1 MNRRDFQRTL
11 AFGTAAL
18 FVPGTRL
25 PRTRLPSAPRIN
37 AERINRHLRELA
49 EFGKN
54 PQGGVSRV
62 AYTDF
67 DKQGRAYVMGLMRA
81 AQLAV
86 SMDPVGN
93 IIGRRAG
100 SDGRLKPIMFGS
112 HIDSVPE
119 GGNYDGTVGSL
130 GAIEVAQTLAE
141 NRLTTR
147 HPLEVIV
154 FQNEEGG
161 KHGSRMI
168 SGEFLE
174 KDFELT
180 NASGKNIRDG
190 VRFLGG
196 HPERLADV
204 RRKPGDLAGYLELHI
219 EQGGTLERDRIQIG
233 EVEGIVGIRWW
244 NVEITGFANHAG
256 TTPMDQRQDAL
267 VGAARFIDMVHS
279 TTRTLPG
286 RQVATVGRIQAFPGA
301 RNVVPGRVSLSLEMR
316 DLETQKMD
324 RLLQLIRAECSKI
337 GEATGTTIAFEQAY
351 NSSPSLMDERVRKL
365 IRESAQEL
373 QLSSRLMP
381 SGAGHDAQ
389 SISTLAP
396 AGMIFV
402 PSVKGISHAPQEF
415 SHPQDIV
422 NGMNVLLLAV
432 LKLDQATWLSA

>member
-1 MNRRDFQRTL
+1 MNRREFHHTL
-11 AFGTAAL
+11 ALGAAAL
-18 FVPGTRL
+18 FVPHDR
-25 PRTRLPSAPRIN
+25 AIEVRIN

-67 DKQGRAYVMGLMRA
+67 DKQGREYVMQRMRV
-81 AQLAV
+81 AQLDV
-86 SMDPVGN
+86 SLDLAGN

-100 SDGRLKPIMFGS
+100 SVAGLRPIMFGS

-141 NRLTTR
+141 QRISTR

-168 SGEFLE
+168 SGEFVE

-196 HPERLADV
+196 HPDRLSEM
-204 RRKPGDLAGYLELHI
+204 RRKAGDLAGYLELHI

-244 NVEITGFANHAG
+244 AVEVTGFANHAG

-267 VGAARFIDMVHS
+267 VAAARFIDMVHTS
-279 TTRTLPG
+279 ARTMPG
-286 RQVATVGRIQAFPGA
+286 RHVATVGRIQAFPGA
-301 RNVVPGRVSLSLEMR
+301 RNVIPGRVSTSLEIR
-316 DLETQKMD
+316 DLEAGKMD
-324 RLLQLIRAECSKI
+324 RLFEQIKTEAARI
-337 GEATGTTIAFEQAY
+337 GESTRTTIAFEPAY
-351 NSSPSLMDERVRKL
+351 VSSPSLMDERVRKV
-365 IRESAQEL
+365 IRDAAQGL
-373 QLSSRLMP
+373 KLSNRLMP

-396 AGMIFV
+396 AGMIFI
-402 PSVKGISHAPQEF
+402 PSVRGISHAPQEF
-415 SHPQDIV
+415 SHPHDIE
-422 NGMNVLLLAV
+422 NGVNVLLQAL